1 MNPFVRSLDPVLKNP
16 KHCFVGEAALE
27 VLAQDLAK
35 KKFKTPAWR
44 ESCFPE
50 SDDQV
55 IEFFGVA
62 NAINFGFTDFKTGK
76 QFDVEYPKGSGK
88 IWKGSFAMVASL
100 KRALDENFPILH
112 PYTLSQF
119 SPNFAERIF
128 RHHTTPIPML
138 NERVKNLQNIGRTF
152 GFKKIWS
159 FTDLFKDSDFYLFN
173 NGKGILEKLTNFFD
187 CYKDISLWNGHTLQ
201 FHKRAQLFAMAYHGR
216 ALSSNG
222 KLQPIRDPE
231 NFGPISDY
239 RIPQVLRYFGLL
251 CYRKELARKIEKGV
265 LIPKDS
271 DMEIEIRAQAVN
283 IMHKLLLRINALRK
297 GSPITMTELDYFIW
311 STGKKKSG
319 SFGRHHFTYT
329 TSY

>member
-1 MNPFVRSLDPVLKNP
+1 MNPFVASLKPALKNP
-16 KHCFVGEAALE
+16 KHCFVGEVALE

-35 KKFKTPAWR
+35 KEFKTPAWR
-44 ESCFPE
+44 EPCFPE
-50 SDDQV
+50 SDDGI

-62 NAINFGFTDFKTGK
+62 NAINFCFTDFKTGR
-76 QFDVEYPKGSGK
+76 QFDVEYPRGSGQ

-112 PYTLSQF
+112 SYTLSQF
-119 SPNFAERIF
+119 SPKFARHIF
-128 RHHTTPIPML
+128 RHHSVPIPML

-152 GFKKIWS
+152 GSKKIWS

-173 NGKGILEKLTNFFD
+173 NGKGILEKLTGFFD
-187 CYKDISLWNGHTLQ
+187 CYKDVSLWNGHILQ
-201 FHKRAQLFAMAYHGR
+201 FQKRAQLFVMAYHGR

-239 RIPQVLRYFGLL
+239 RVPQALRYSGALYYSKQL
-251 CYRKELARKIEKGV
+251 SKKIIKGD

-271 DMEIEIRAQAVN
+271 DMEIEIRAQTVN
-283 IMHKLLLRINALRK
+283 IMQKLLFRINAFRK
-297 GSPITMTELDYFIW
+297 GSPITMAELDYFIW
-311 STGKKKSG
+311 STGKKSD
-319 SFGRHHFTYT
+319 SFDKHHFTHT